1 MNLTME
7 EIHGHREQTSVAK
20 GERAEG
26 GMEWKAGVRRCKL
39 LYAEWINN
47 KFLLY
52 STGNN
57 TQYTVINHNG
67 KDYDKEYMY
76 IYL

>member
-1 MNLTME
+1 M
-7 EIHGHREQTSVAK
+7 VAK
-20 GERAEG
+20 WEG
-26 GMEWKAGVRRCKL
+26 GGRGMDWELGISRRKL
-39 LYAEWINN
+39 SSIGWINN
-47 KFLLY
+47 KFLLF

-67 KDYDKEYMY
+67 KDYDKGYMY